1 MNCSSDREKD
11 QEKSKKLKTSDQMN
25 IRGVYLHILGDAL
38 GSVIVIC
45 SALAIHF
52 GSGAWTLY
60 VDPGMRYY
68 DNFKFIDKIS
78 FVRGTSFPLVFM
90 LNVAIVMLV
99 FPCRDACVYLKQG
112 GKASSEDT
120 SLYVYVPPQRCT
132 LVFKLFSRKTM
143 FCVLVS

>member
-1 MNCSSDREKD
+1 MNCSSDREEA
-11 QEKSKKLKTSDQMN
+11 QERSKKLKSSDQMN

-68 DNFKFIDKIS
+68 DIFKCITKTLFIRGAS
-78 FVRGTSFPLVFM
+78 FCLIYIF
-90 LNVAIVMLV
+90 
-99 FPCRDACVYLKQG
+99 
-112 GKASSEDT
+112 
-120 SLYVYVPPQRCT
+120 
-132 LVFKLFSRKTM
+132 
-143 FCVLVS
+143 